1 MLKVKKIFT
10 LFTLIT
16 INSISIGQVNET
28 FPKGVACKEIEKS
41 CDIDSSKSCIKR
53 LCGTELDQYN
63 LNILVKNSGILNK
76 KFDNLFNLEE
86 ESKKIIKKSFTKYE
100 IRVIT
105 QSAFQQE
112 KTHTSTYLF
121 DSRRINVLTI
131 NDDKIVEV
139 VIG

>member
-28 FPKGVACKEIEKS
+28 FPKGVACKEIEKP
-41 CDIDSSKSCIKR
+41 CERDSSKSCIKR

-63 LNILVKNSGILNK
+63 LNILVNNSGILNK
-76 KFDNLFNLEE
+76 KFENLFTLEE
-86 ESKKIIKKSFTKYE
+86 ESKKLIKQSFTKYE

-112 KTHTSTYLF
+112 KAHTSTYLF